1 MIAYLRGELRDND
14 GETVI
19 VEVAG
24 VGYQVFV
31 SAATLGTLPAM
42 NAEVSMVPQNVVHL
56 EGKEAVSAVKLVALL
71 EDSDDVQNVF
81 SNMDVDES
89 VLESGG

>member
-1 MIAYLRGELRDND
+1 
-14 GETVI
+14 VI
-19 VEVAG
+19 VTEPKEFERIREG
-24 VGYQVFV
+24 LK
-31 SAATLGTLPAM
+31 AADLPQPLH
-42 NAEVSMVPQNVVHL
+42 AEVSMVPQNVVHL